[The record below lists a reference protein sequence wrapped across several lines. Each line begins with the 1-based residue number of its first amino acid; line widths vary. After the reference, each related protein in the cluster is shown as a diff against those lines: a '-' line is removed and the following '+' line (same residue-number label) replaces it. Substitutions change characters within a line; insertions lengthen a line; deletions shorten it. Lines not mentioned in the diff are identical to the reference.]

1 LREQITTLLYLQI
14 PVNLATKAVGVLYLL
29 AVPFTPCVGAIVS
42 SVGNELIFLQ
52 FAYILAGLGHLVF
65 LTFKGFFSAL
75 LGMTL
80 LSAGYGLVGCC
91 LWPCIGALVD
101 KDYVGK
107 AYGLAYAT
115 QQLGLTV
122 AAAAAG
128 YINDKLGYY
137 WLETFFMLVCGVG
150 LACSLFLLKTL
161 GRNMPKKAPVEE
173 VKEDNED
180 EKKKLKE

>member
-1 LREQITTLLYLQI
+1 MNTCLSKI
-14 PVNLATKAVGVLYLL
+14 P
-29 AVPFTPCVGAIVS
+29 P
-42 SVGNELIFLQ
+42 
-52 FAYILAGLGHLVF
+52 H
-65 LTFKGFFSAL
+65 
-75 LGMTL
+75 
-80 LSAGYGLVGCC
+80 
-91 LWPCIGALVD
+91 
-101 KDYVGK
+101 
-107 AYGLAYAT
+107 GLAYAT